1 MDLVNGTVLCPRVRV
16 CSIWGAGGDG
26 NRREINSCS
35 RGEGEGWPQQ
45 GHIRRQP
52 PLFQPCPPE
61 GAAGVGLALVSV
73 SSGTPRCVVLSPVCP
88 QSYRAALR
96 DRERQRKKKENNLT
110 PNLFKGSQRP
120 DVPCF
125 LPAAAAVAIACGCG
139 LSVWSSDVRDWNSTG
154 NSPQLGGCSSA
165 AAPDSRACKDPVLS
179 QSQRL
184 CFCWARVA
192 DVQKRCSALK
202 I

>member
-1 MDLVNGTVLCPRVRV
+1 MELFCVLE
-16 CSIWGAGGDG
+16 WGCVQ
-26 NRREINSCS
+26 S
-35 RGEGEGWPQQ
+35 GEQGEMETAEKLTPVAEEKDDPNKVTSEGSPPFFNHVLLKVQQGWGWPW
-45 GHIRRQP
+45 
-52 PLFQPCPPE
+52 C
-61 GAAGVGLALVSV
+61 
-73 SSGTPRCVVLSPVCP
+73 LSPLAPSGVWF
-88 QSYRAALR
+88 RALSALSPTEQHWETER
-96 DRERQRKKKENNLT
+96 DGEKKENNLT

-139 LSVWSSDVRDWNSTG
+139 LSVWSSDVRDWNFTG

-165 AAPDSRACKDPVLS
+165 AAPDSRACKDPALS

>member
-1 MDLVNGTVLCPRVRV
+1 MTPTRSHQKAAPPFSTMSSWRRSRG
-16 CSIWGAGGDG
+16 GAGPGVCLLWHPEVCG
-26 NRREINSCS
+26 FE
-35 RGEGEGWPQQ
+35 
-45 GHIRRQP
+45 
-52 PLFQPCPPE
+52 PCLP
-61 GAAGVGLALVSV
+61 SV
-73 SSGTPRCVVLSPVCP
+73 LQSST
-88 QSYRAALR
+88 
-96 DRERQRKKKENNLT
+96 ERQRETEKKKENNLT